1 MKNQLGYKL
10 RESHRKG
17 VEDGIVTGQLLM
29 LIALE
34 NIADEFVPEDRID
47 EFLQTAESEIGS
59 VWKGTKEMMREEQ
72 KLNARNMVDINA
84 LTVSD
89 YLIGHSER
97 IRAKRHMDE
106 VWKKEEG
113 FYVCPYCG
121 NAEHEKS
128 PYCREC
134 GKGLGN
140 G

>member
-1 MKNQLGYKL
+1 MKNQLGYQI
-10 RESHRKG
+10 RHAHRKG

-34 NIADEFVPEDRID
+34 NIADQFVEEDRVE

-59 VWKGTKEMMREEQ
+59 VWLGTKNMMKTEQ
-72 KLNARNMVDINA
+72 ELNARNMVDQNA
-84 LTVSD
+84 VVIGE
-89 YLIGHSER
+89 YLVGHADR
-97 IRAKRHMDE
+97 IRAKRHMDD

-128 PYCREC
+128 PFCRKC